1 MAVELRPLCHS
12 RESICVFLTNRFI
25 SNVVI
30 LTFIQIITLDTR
42 RGYPC
47 SGNQDRAHVQLTT
60 QYTTLQYVRPCVCT
74 DLAALHASEG
84 EMIAGTVF

>member
-1 MAVELRPLCHS
+1 MAVKLRPLCHS
-12 RESICVFLTNRFI
+12 RESICVFLTNRLI

-30 LTFIQIITLDTR
+30 LSFIQIITLDAR

-47 SGNQDRAHVQLTT
+47 SGNQDRAR
-60 QYTTLQYVRPCVCT
+60 YVRPCVCT

-84 EMIAGTVF
+84 DMIAGTVF